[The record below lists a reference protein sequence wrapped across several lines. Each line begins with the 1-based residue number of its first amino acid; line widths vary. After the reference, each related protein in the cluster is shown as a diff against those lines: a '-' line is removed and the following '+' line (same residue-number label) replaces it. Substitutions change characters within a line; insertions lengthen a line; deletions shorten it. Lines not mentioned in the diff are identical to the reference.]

1 MNSDPVIDEV
11 RSVRRKISASYGHD
25 VRKMITDHMK
35 QQQRYADRLVMP
47 GQSQSRGKSSL
58 HAVDALHDRAHAE
71 IAAGEFTTLTSYRA
85 ARKRKQKRAK

>member
-25 VRKMITDHMK
+25 VGNMIADHMK

-47 GQSQSRGKSSL
+47 GKLQGRRKPSR
-58 HAVDALHDRAHAE
+58 
-71 IAAGEFTTLTSYRA
+71 RA
-85 ARKRKQKRAK
+85 ALAA

>member
-25 VRKMITDHMK
+25 ARKMIADHMK

-47 GQSQSRGKSSL
+47 GQMQSRRKPSRL
-58 HAVDALHDRAHAE
+58 AAKKRMALVA
-71 IAAGEFTTLTSYRA
+71 
-85 ARKRKQKRAK
+85 

>member
-25 VRKMITDHMK
+25 VGKMIADHMK

-47 GQSQSRGKSSL
+47 GKLQGRRKQSR
-58 HAVDALHDRAHAE
+58 
-71 IAAGEFTTLTSYRA
+71 RA
-85 ARKRKQKRAK
+85 ALAA